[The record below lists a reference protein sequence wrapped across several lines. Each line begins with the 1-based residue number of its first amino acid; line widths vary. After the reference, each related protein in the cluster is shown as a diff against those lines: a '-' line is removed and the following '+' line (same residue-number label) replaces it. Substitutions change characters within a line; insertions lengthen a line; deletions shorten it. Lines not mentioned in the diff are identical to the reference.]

1 MRSRGLFAGLI
12 VLAALAA
19 APAAADKRSDT
30 LRFAYDQSV
39 ENIDPYFNNVRLG
52 VILRHQIWD
61 TLIYRDPDTGQY
73 KPHLATAWRV
83 VDDRTLEFDL
93 RRGVKFHDGQE
104 FTADDVVYT
113 LNFVSNPA
121 NKAVTQQYVSWI
133 ERAEKLDPYKVRIVT
148 KQPTPSA
155 LEYLSSPVMIHP
167 HQHYRAVGPKGMN
180 EKPIGSGP
188 YRVVQH
194 VLGKSIAL
202 ERNPDYFGPPAKIA
216 RV

>member
-1 MRSRGLFAGLI
+1 MRNRGLFAGLI
-12 VLAALAA
+12 FLAALAA

-61 TLIYRDPDTGQY
+61 TLIYRDPDTGRY

-83 VDDRTLEFDL
+83 I
-93 RRGVKFHDGQE
+93 
-104 FTADDVVYT
+104 DDVVYT

-216 RV
+216 RVEIRIVPDRQTQVAEMLSGGPK